1 MLDPAIVNGAH
12 KYIKVN
18 ALCVGAS
25 AFASVPLKR
34 CTTGSE
40 FVDKIRFKLDLDLA
54 VEVHHSGQMR
64 NTLLTASCQLKNT
77 LGRSTLVGPQNIQA
91 NRESLPV

>member
-25 AFASVPLKR
+25 AFAPVPLKR

-64 NTLLTASCQLKNT
+64 NTLVWWIIMTKI
-77 LGRSTLVGPQNIQA
+77 RDIVLVDKKVLLDGPCA
-91 NRESLPV
+91 GGS

>member
-1 MLDPAIVNGAH
+1 MLDPAIVNGAY
-12 KYIKVN
+12 KYIKVH

-64 NTLLTASCQLKNT
+64 NTLP
-77 LGRSTLVGPQNIQA
+77 LVLDRCFPIDPKKYRAQT
-91 NRESLPV
+91 